1 MLYVRLVCIVVEDGL
16 WLVPEMDLR
25 RIDMIYADDDDGVS
39 IKLMD
44 VIEVSELV
52 LVEAKQ
58 IAFS

>member
-1 MLYVRLVCIVVEDGL
+1 VLYVRLVCKVVEDGL